1 MKIKYNN
8 DKLIAAL
15 KDSKEIYLDIM
26 SVKGIDDE
34 QLNKLNKFDKL
45 PQFDKDLLL
54 LTATKPI
61 PEVAELYGIS
71 RQYVYKLL
79 KKIKEKLND

>member
-1 MKIKYNN
+1 MKINYNN

-15 KDSKEIYLDIM
+15 KGSKEIYLDII
-26 SVKGIDDE
+26 SVKGIDDK

-45 PQFDKDLLL
+45 PQFDKDLML
-54 LTATKPI
+54 LTATRPI

>member
-1 MKIKYNN
+1 MKINYNN

-15 KDSKEIYLDIM
+15 DGSKEIYLDII
-26 SVKGIDDE
+26 SVKGIDDN

-45 PQFDKDLLL
+45 PQFDKDLML
-54 LTATKPI
+54 LTATRPI

>member
-1 MKIKYNN
+1 MKINYNN

-15 KDSKEIYLDIM
+15 DGSKEIYLDII
-26 SVKGIDDE
+26 SVKGIDDD

>member
-1 MKIKYNN
+1 MKINYNN

-15 KDSKEIYLDIM
+15 DGSKEIYLDIM
-26 SVKGIDDE
+26 TVKGIDDN